1 MERWRDKEP
10 MGRKVSLPS
19 LVPRPTC
26 AFHCSAAVG
35 LVYFPRAW
43 CEGEF
48 LHGRGQLQFS
58 DNKGRQRIYTSCNYS
73 SEPICATDQV
83 LKQCHQQKVDKCN
96 RLSNGPCP
104 RAIK

>member
-48 LHGRGQLQFS
+48 LHGQGQLQFS
-58 DNKGRQRIYTSCNYS
+58 DNEGRQRIILLVTTLRS
-73 SEPICATDQV
+73 PFVPQT
-83 LKQCHQQKVDKCN
+83 K
-96 RLSNGPCP
+96 R
-104 RAIK
+104 